1 MTITNRSPLREV
13 ALAVA
18 RALAEHGI
26 RGVLT
31 GGACASLHARG
42 RYLSEDLDFILEG
55 RVVVAELERAMAS
68 IGFVRRANRYVHP
81 KSRFWVEFPR
91 GPLALGADLEVR
103 PVALG
108 RASARLL
115 ALSPTDSC
123 RDRLAAFY
131 HWNDRQSLAVALEIA
146 KRHEI
151 DVDLIRRWSER
162 EGHAARFE
170 EFLRQLAPSAPR
182 TSKRARVKAR

>member
-1 MTITNRSPLREV
+1 VTISSRSSLRQV
-13 ALAVA
+13 AFAVA

-26 RGVLT
+26 RAVLT

-55 RVVVAELERAMAS
+55 RVVVADLDRAMAT

-81 KSRFWVEFPR
+81 CSRFWVEFPR
-91 GPLALGADLEVR
+91 GPLAVGADLEVR
-103 PVALG
+103 PIELG

-115 ALSPTDSC
+115 SLSPTDSC
-123 RDRLAAFY
+123 RDRLAAFF

-151 DVDLIRRWSER
+151 DLDLIRRWSEG
-162 EGHAARFE
+162 EGHAARCE
-170 EFLRQLAPSAPR
+170 EFFRQLARSAPR
-182 TSKRARVKAR
+182 ASRRRRARAR